1 MATSCESCGN
11 FVYDEEYEC
20 YTCEVDLDEDEM
32 ARFLQDKF
40 YDCPYYQLGDEYRIV
55 RKTDVGRQCVR
66 YTRLRRLR

>member
-1 MATSCESCGN
+1 MSRAGN

-55 RKTDVGRQCVR
+55 RKQM
-66 YTRLRRLR
+66 